1 MDKIIGLGNAL
12 VDVLATLD
20 SDEILTKM
28 DLPKGSMTLIDED
41 KLLKI
46 NEEFSRMKTHLA
58 TGGSAGNAIR
68 GMAQLGAGTGFIGKI
83 NNDSYGNFF
92 RESLLKH
99 GTEEVRVEAVP
110 VAKVVDTTGAGDFFA
125 AGFLYGLTCGYS
137 LEKCGKIGA
146 ILSGEVIQVIGTE
159 LPDSKWEK
167 IKEDIIMI
175 N

>member
-99 GTEEVRVEAVP
+99 GTEADLLVSDTLPSGVASTFISGSSVYVESGRTV
-110 VAKVVDTTGAGDFFA
+110 AGDVQ
-125 AGFLYGLTCGYS
+125 GIYLSVYRG
-137 LEKCGKIGA
+137 
-146 ILSGEVIQVIGTE
+146 LSGTGTRY
-159 LPDSKWEK
+159 DSPGY
-167 IKEDIIMI
+167 
-175 N
+175 

>member
-99 GTEEVRVEAVP
+99 GTEADLLVSDTLPSGVASIFYISGRRAHVRHIFGSSVYVESGRTV
-110 VAKVVDTTGAGDFFA
+110 AGDVQ
-125 AGFLYGLTCGYS
+125 GIYLSVYRG
-137 LEKCGKIGA
+137 
-146 ILSGEVIQVIGTE
+146 LSGTGTRY
-159 LPDSKWEK
+159 DSPGY
-167 IKEDIIMI
+167 
-175 N
+175 